1 MSRGII
7 LAMGKPCFQLN
18 RVVGTR
24 VVLLAISAFRK
35 FVPDD
40 RSPRT

>member
-1 MSRGII
+1 MTR
-7 LAMGKPCFQLN
+7 AAGKPCFHPN
-18 RVVGTR
+18 RETGVR
-24 VVLLAISAFRK
+24 FVLPAIRRFRK